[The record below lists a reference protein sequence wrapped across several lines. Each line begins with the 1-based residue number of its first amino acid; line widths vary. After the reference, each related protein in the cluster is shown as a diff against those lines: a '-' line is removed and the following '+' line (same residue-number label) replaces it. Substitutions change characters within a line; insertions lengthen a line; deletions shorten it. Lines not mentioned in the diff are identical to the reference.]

1 MSGFA
6 ARSTNFRDR
15 SSNEPYGPLI
25 RPYLRAKVQG
35 RTSLAM
41 ASHLPHKGCRFV
53 TVRSR

>member
-6 ARSTNFRDR
+6 ARSTNFRD
-15 SSNEPYGPLI
+15 SVLKEPYGLLI

-41 ASHLPHKGCRFV
+41 ASHLPRKHCRFV

>member
-15 SSNEPYGPLI
+15 SSKEPYGPLI

-41 ASHLPHKGCRFV
+41 ASHLPRKGCRFV